1 MTTTTSTSPEFIHAL
16 TLALNSAVSV
26 AYAQRAV
33 NAEKQ
38 GTAHQEESAAA
49 RHLNTLQ
56 AQFDIL
62 CNDLYL
68 VTPLRALDDMLDEL
82 DRAVSRGD
90 VETAE
95 RIRDRELA
103 KHSPEVTR
111 VRDIDGQIKSLEA
124 QINLLRTKMDELEE
138 ERARAAVTAVWSG
151 ITKEQIADATGRDAI
166 AVNRWLL
173 GV

>member
-1 MTTTTSTSPEFIHAL
+1 MTQTDIHTPEFTHAL
-16 TLALNSAVSV
+16 ALVLNSAVSV

-111 VRDIDGQIKSLEA
+111 VRDVDKKIRNVKA
-124 QINLLRTKMDELEE
+124 QINLLRTKMGELEE
-138 ERARAAVTAVWSG
+138 ERAQNAVTAVRSG
-151 ITKEQIADATGRDAI
+151 ITKEQIADATDRSAADVAK
-166 AVNRWLL
+166 WLR